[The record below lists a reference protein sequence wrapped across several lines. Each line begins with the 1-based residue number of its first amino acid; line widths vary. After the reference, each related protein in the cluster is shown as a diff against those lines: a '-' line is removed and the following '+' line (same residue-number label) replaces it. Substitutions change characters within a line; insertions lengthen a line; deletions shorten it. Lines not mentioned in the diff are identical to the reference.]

1 MKKLINKIL
10 NKSQYFEGIIVEES
24 LSDNRIINNY
34 DVIGFEITLDD
45 DISKRWHL
53 FKISI
58 RRDQISDMQFHIK
71 QGWYMHF
78 WSGHALIVV
87 FKDKVFEIDRYDR
100 SSWSEVVDYGCGI
113 GISKEQLDFVSE

>member
-1 MKKLINKIL
+1 MKKFINKIL
-10 NKSQYFEGIIVEES
+10 HKNQYFEGIIVEES

-45 DISKRWHL
+45 DIAKRWHL
-53 FKISI
+53 FKICI

-78 WSGHALIVV
+78 WSGHTLIVV
-87 FKDKVFEIDRYDR
+87 FKEKSFEIDRYDR
-100 SSWSEVVDYGCGI
+100 SGWNEAVEYGLKI